1 MKRFIT
7 NEPHG
12 NLIELGKNENSI
24 LRYRYGISHSISETQ
39 FMVPGEQD
47 CYICYYYI
55 PRDSKS
61 YYLCAYHS
69 LCEYI
74 DDLTNPLKYSISEKC
89 TRIYETFVKAVG
101 VEAAK
106 VYAIQGKRCEARRI
120 ELDRNLVEWEQKESP
135 PD

>member
-12 NLIELGKNENSI
+12 DLIVLSKNENSI
-24 LRYRYGISHSISETQ
+24 LRYRYGISHTISETQ

-69 LCEYI
+69 LCEYT

-89 TRIYETFVKAVG
+89 TRIYETFVKAVNH
-101 VEAAK
+101 
-106 VYAIQGKRCEARRI
+106 I
-120 ELDRNLVEWEQKESP
+120 DRFLIP
-135 PD
+135 FL